1 MQTGKYKVSL
11 HAQSMERYGRS
22 DNLVKVGAIAREAGV
37 LPSKIR
43 YYVREGL
50 IEPVGQTPGGFLLF
64 DREPTLERLK
74 TIERLQ
80 TKQRL
85 TLLEIKE
92 RLSPRV

>member
-1 MQTGKYKVSL
+1 MN
-11 HAQSMERYGRS
+11 RPPRS
-22 DNLVKVGAIAREAGV
+22 DNLAKVGAIASDAGI

-50 IEPVGQTPGGFLLF
+50 IEPAGQTPGGYLLF
-64 DREPTLERLK
+64 DREPTLARLK

-92 RLSPRV
+92 RLSAKV

>member
-1 MQTGKYKVSL
+1 MNRSP
-11 HAQSMERYGRS
+11 RS
-22 DNLVKVGAIAREAGV
+22 DNLAKVGAIASEAGI

-50 IEPVGQTPGGFLLF
+50 IEPAGQTPGGYLLF
-64 DREPTLERLK
+64 DREPTLARLK

-92 RLSPRV
+92 RLSAKV